1 MPNTINI
8 RGNGKLLLTGEY
20 LVLAG
25 ARALALPLRFG
36 QQLTA
41 VSGSS
46 AFISWQSYQ
55 QGNLWFSAAVNPE
68 TLMVASE
75 SHPEIAVRLS
85 QVLQAART
93 LNPGF
98 LHSGEINFSNFRTD
112 ADYPLEW
119 GLGSSSTLIHLIAS
133 LAGVDPFNLFRM
145 CSNGSGYDV
154 VCAAQSAPFFYA
166 LTKDYY
172 TIDPVVPGQALKKFA
187 FFGYSGKKSDSFSEV
202 HQFQKERRPTPS
214 EIDLASR
221 LSEAICQAEQ
231 YQELCN
237 LVNEHEQMIGKIL
250 YREPVIGQFP
260 GFPGTIKSLGAWGGD
275 FLMFVSD
282 LSLPELSRVL
292 SSYNIRDV
300 FTFDQLK
307 ATH

>member
-41 VSGSS
+41 GYGSS
-46 AFISWQSYQ
+46 TFIDWQSYQ

-68 TLMVASE
+68 TLMVVSE
-75 SHPEIAVRLS
+75 SHPEVAARLS
-85 QVLQAART
+85 QVLQAARI

-98 LHSGEINFSNFRTD
+98 LLSGEYNFSSFRTD

-119 GLGSSSTLIHLIAS
+119 GLGSSSTLIYLIAS
-133 LAGVDPFNLFRM
+133 LAGVDPFILFRK

-154 VCAAQSAPFFYA
+154 ACAAQSAPFFYT

-172 TIDPVVPGQALKKFA
+172 TIDPAMPGQALRKYA
-187 FFGYSGKKSDSFSEV
+187 FFGYSGKKTDSFSEV
-202 HQFQKERRPTPS
+202 QQFHQERRPTPS
-214 EIDLASR
+214 EIDQVSR
-221 LSEAICQAEQ
+221 LSEAICDAEQ
-231 YQELCN
+231 YRELYN

-250 YREPVIGQFP
+250 DREPVIGQFP

-292 SSYNIRDV
+292 TNYNIRDV